1 MKRRLH
7 ILFLFLFIVTNGL
20 LLATCFDLS
29 ARYNINEREYSLSTN
44 SKKYELTEDRSP
56 SKLEEI
62 FPLILTDNEDKIFIL
77 MENGDKNLYIYDPTY
92 IHDIQIN
99 YKQAGYTRLISNDDY
114 LTRARV
120 GYSIMDELDAP
131 DLSSLNNQT
140 GKKLKIINGMIRGT
154 ALSRPGIDY
163 IVNMTSLE
171 NGGKYI
177 YLDGDQEII
186 DKWTR
191 NLKSHG
197 YVQVRRPQIGFAE
210 LKVAAKSIGIQY
222 VFISAIMAAL
232 LISTFLEAKKNLAF
246 RYYMSYYYG
255 ATSLSMILT
264 DKKFYFSLFLT
275 SLATYIF
282 LFISPIYRDL
292 SFGVRLSPFYYLL
305 CFFILDFIGNYFML
319 GKVKR
324 GMR

>member
-7 ILFLFLFIVTNGL
+7 VLFLFLFIVTNGL

-44 SKKYELTEDRSP
+44 SKKYELTEDRSS

-92 IHDIQIN
+92 IHDKEFL
-99 YKQAGYTRLISNDDY
+99 YDRAGYSRLISNDDY

-120 GYSIMDELDAP
+120 GYSISDDLDVP

-140 GKKLKIINGMIRGT
+140 GKKLKIINGIPRES
-154 ALSRPGIDY
+154 ALVRPGIDY

-177 YLDGDQEII
+177 YLDGDQKII

-197 YVQVRRPQIGFAE
+197 YVQARRPQIGFSE
-210 LKVAAKSIGIQY
+210 LKLASRSIGIQY
-222 VFISAIMAAL
+222 VHISAILAAL
-232 LISTFLEAKKNLAF
+232 LISTFLQAKKNLTF

-264 DKKFYFSLFLT
+264 NKKFYCSLFIT
-275 SLATYIF
+275 SLATSIF
-282 LFISPIYRDL
+282 LFILPIYRDL
-292 SFGVRLSPFYYLL
+292 SLSVRLSPFYYLL